1 MDAALVR
8 SSKSVAFVF
17 VWSRS
22 IVSLFVTR
30 PTLKHYVATREE
42 LLWRAGEVLSAV
54 ADGELRMAIG
64 GRYDLDHAA
73 DAYRDLEGRRTT
85 GKLLIVP

>member
-1 MDAALVR
+1 MGEV
-8 SSKSVAFVF
+8 
-17 VWSRS
+17 
-22 IVSLFVTR
+22 
-30 PTLKHYVATREE
+30 TREE